1 MKGKVF
7 LDSNLWVY
15 LNSSEAKA
23 PVVRELVTKHF
34 TDIVISTQV
43 LGETYNVLVKKRFTN
58 QETAQDIVSDLQ
70 DSFTISP
77 ITSTTVSHAMEIN
90 SRHGY
95 SYWDSL
101 IIASAMETGC
111 VTLFS
116 EDLHHS
122 QLLDKKLT
130 IVNPFA

>member
-34 TDIVISTQV
+34 ADIVISTQV

-58 QETAQDIVSDLQ
+58 QETAREIVSDLQ
-70 DSFTISP
+70 GSFFISP
-77 ITSTTVSHAMEIN
+77 ITTATVSNAMEIN

-101 IIASAMETGC
+101 IIASALETGC